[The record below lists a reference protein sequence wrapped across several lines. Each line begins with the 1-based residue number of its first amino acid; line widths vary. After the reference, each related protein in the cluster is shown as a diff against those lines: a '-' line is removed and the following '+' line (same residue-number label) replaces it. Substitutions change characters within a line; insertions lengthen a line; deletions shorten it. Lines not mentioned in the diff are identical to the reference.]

1 MELINPYMLWGTLA
15 VAIPIILHFW
25 HQKKGKLLNWAA
37 TSWLTEKSLQQSR
50 GIRLENILLLL
61 LRCLLLIILSF
72 FLSKPIFNWLNS
84 SGLAKKAHL
93 VQANPL
99 LVNNYKFELEE
110 AQKKGE
116 KIFWIN
122 SKTEQID
129 DISKMPSLQE
139 FNSLMLQT
147 SINKVFQKNP
157 KEQFEL
163 YLVNNQNLSEVPN
176 IFVPNKFSLHTIID
190 SLNFP
195 AKPYLEF
202 SGKRKLFINASNQL
216 SSALQVGANEK
227 FEQKP
232 IHSGA
237 INVLIENPNK
247 AEKQAIVAA
256 LKALIEVYQIEIAI
270 DFEKNSAKKYD
281 FVFDE
286 NLTPIPKSL
295 SPIGK
300 GTFTPL
306 SIGEGLGATDAS
318 ERFFSGQ
325 LPEYLGEKLIK
336 HYQLNTT
343 QKPLS
348 QKQLNSLFKISQ
360 HHSKISEESGFS
372 KAILLLFIII
382 LGIERWIALKKN
394 A

>member
-1 MELINPYMLWGTLA
+1 MLWSALA

-37 TSWLTEKSLQQSR
+37 TSWLIEKNLQQSR

-61 LRCLLLIILSF
+61 LRCLLLIILAF
-72 FLSKPIFNWLNS
+72 FLSKPIFNWLNNND
-84 SGLAKKAHL
+84 LAKKVHL
-93 VQANPL
+93 VQANSL

-110 AQKKGE
+110 AKKKGE
-116 KIFWIN
+116 KIYWIN
-122 SKTEQID
+122 SKTEQLD
-129 DISKMPSLQE
+129 DISKMPSSQE
-139 FNSLMLQT
+139 FNSLILQS

-163 YLVNNQNLSEVPN
+163 YFVNNQILSEVPN

-190 SLNFP
+190 SLNFS
-195 AKPYLEF
+195 AKSYLEF
-202 SGKRKLFINASNQL
+202 ADKRKLFINASNQL
-216 SSALQVGANEK
+216 KSDFALDANGK

-237 INVLIENPNK
+237 INVLVENPNK
-247 AEKQAIVAA
+247 TKKQAIEAA
-256 LKALIEVYQIEIAI
+256 LRALTEVYQIEIVI
-270 DFEKNSAKKYD
+270 DFEKNLAKKYD
-281 FVFDE
+281 FTFNE
-286 NLTPIPKSL
+286 N
-295 SPIGK
+295 
-300 GTFTPL
+300 FTEDISNL
-306 SIGEGLGATDAS
+306 V
-318 ERFFSGQ
+318 FSGQ

-336 HYQLNTT
+336 HYQLKIA

-348 QKQLNSLFKISQ
+348 QQQLNSLFKISQ
-360 HHSKISEESGFS
+360 NHSKISEESVFS

-382 LGIERWIALKKN
+382 LGIERWVALKKN

>member
-1 MELINPYMLWGTLA
+1 MLWSALA

-37 TSWLTEKSLQQSR
+37 TSWLIEKNLQQSR

-72 FLSKPIFNWLNS
+72 FLSKPIFNWLNNN
-84 SGLAKKAHL
+84 GLVKKTHL
-93 VQANPL
+93 VQANSL

-110 AQKKGE
+110 AKKKGE

-129 DISKMPSLQE
+129 DISKLSSSQE
-139 FNSLMLQT
+139 FNSLIFQS

-163 YLVNNQNLSEVPN
+163 YFINNQSLSDVPN

-190 SLNFP
+190 SLNIP
-195 AKPYLEF
+195 LKPYLNF
-202 SGKRKLFINASNQL
+202 SNKRKLFINASNQL
-216 SSALQVGANEK
+216 SSAFALEANGR

-232 IHSGA
+232 THSGA
-237 INVLIENPNK
+237 INILVENPNK
-247 AEKQAIVAA
+247 AEKQAIEAA
-256 LKALIEVYQIEIAI
+256 LKALAQVYQIEIAI
-270 DFEKNSAKKYD
+270 DFEKNTAKKYD

-286 NLTPIPKSL
+286 N
-295 SPIGK
+295 
-300 GTFTPL
+300 FTEDISNL
-306 SIGEGLGATDAS
+306 V
-318 ERFFSGQ
+318 FSGQ
-325 LPEYLGEKLIK
+325 LPEYLGEILIK
-336 HYQLNTT
+336 HYQLKTI

-348 QKQLNSLFKISQ
+348 QQQLSSLFKISQ
-360 HHSKISEESGFS
+360 NHSKISEESGFS
-372 KAILLLFIII
+372 KIILLLFIII
-382 LGIERWIALKKN
+382 LGIERWMALKKN

>member
-1 MELINPYMLWGTLA
+1 MLWSALA

-37 TSWLTEKSLQQSR
+37 TTWLIEKNLQQSR

-61 LRCLLLIILSF
+61 LRCLLLIILSL
-72 FLSKPIFNWLNS
+72 FLSKPIFNWLNNN
-84 SGLAKKAHL
+84 GLAKKVHL
-93 VQANPL
+93 VQTNRL

-110 AQKKGE
+110 AKKKGE
-116 KIFWIN
+116 KIYWIN

-129 DISKMPSLQE
+129 DISKVPSSQE
-139 FNSLMLQT
+139 FNSLKLQS

-163 YLVNNQNLSEVPN
+163 YIVNNQSLSEVPN

-195 AKPYLEF
+195 TKPYLEF
-202 SGKRKLFINASNQL
+202 SDKRKLFINASNQL
-216 SSALQVGANEK
+216 SSAFTLDANGK

-237 INVLIENPNK
+237 INILVENQNK
-247 AEKQAIVAA
+247 AEKQAIEAA
-256 LKALIEVYQIEIAI
+256 LKALTEVYQIEIAI
-270 DFEKNSAKKYD
+270 DFEKVLGKKYD
-281 FVFDE
+281 
-286 NLTPIPKSL
+286 LALRSL
-295 SPIGK
+295 SEVEGQE
-300 GTFTPL
+300 GW
-306 SIGEGLGATDAS
+306 EGLS
-318 ERFFSGQ
+318 NLVFSGQ

-336 HYQLNTT
+336 HYQLQTA

-348 QKQLNSLFKISQ
+348 QQQLNSLFKISQ
-360 HHSKISEESGFS
+360 NHSKISEESRFS
-372 KAILLLFIII
+372 KAILLLFITI
-382 LGIERWIALKKN
+382 LGIERWVALKKN

>member
-1 MELINPYMLWGTLA
+1 MEFINPFMLWSTLA

-37 TSWLTEKSLQQSR
+37 TSWLIEKNLQQSR

-61 LRCLLLIILSF
+61 LRCLLLVILAF
-72 FLSKPIFNWLNS
+72 FLSKPIFNWLNNND
-84 SGLAKKAHL
+84 LAKKVHL
-93 VQANPL
+93 VQANRL

-116 KIFWIN
+116 KIYWIN

-129 DISKMPSLQE
+129 DISKMPSSQE
-139 FNSLMLQT
+139 FNTLMLQA
-147 SINKVFQKNP
+147 SINKVFQKNL

-163 YLVNNQNLSEVPN
+163 YFVNNESLNEVPN

-195 AKPYLEF
+195 AKPYLDF
-202 SGKRKLFINASNQL
+202 SNKRKLYINASNQL
-216 SSALQVGANEK
+216 SSSFALDANGK

-232 IHSGA
+232 AHSGV
-237 INVLIENPNK
+237 INFLVENQNK
-247 AEKQAIVAA
+247 VEKQAIEAA
-256 LKALIEVYQIEIAI
+256 LKALAEVYQIEIAI
-270 DFEKNSAKKYD
+270 DFEKVLGKKYD
-281 FVFDE
+281 FNFNE
-286 NLTPIPKSL
+286 NFAEEVSTLV
-295 SPIGK
+295 
-300 GTFTPL
+300 
-306 SIGEGLGATDAS
+306 
-318 ERFFSGQ
+318 FSGQ

-336 HYQLNTT
+336 HYQLKTV

-348 QKQLNSLFKISQ
+348 QQQLNSLFKISQ
-360 HHSKISEESGFS
+360 HHSKLSEESGFS
-372 KAILLLFIII
+372 KVILLIFIII
-382 LGIERWIALKKN
+382 LGIERWVALKKN

>member
-1 MELINPYMLWGTLA
+1 MLWSALA
-15 VAIPIILHFW
+15 VAIPIMLHFW

-37 TSWLTEKSLQQSR
+37 TSWLIEKNLQQSR

-72 FLSKPIFNWLNS
+72 FFSKPIFNWLNNN
-84 SGLAKKAHL
+84 GLAKKVHL
-93 VQANPL
+93 VQANCL
-99 LVNNYKFELEE
+99 LVNNYKFELEQ
-110 AQKKGE
+110 AKKRGE
-116 KIFWIN
+116 KIYWIN
-122 SKTEQID
+122 SKTEQLD
-129 DISKMPSLQE
+129 DISKMPLSQE
-139 FNSLMLQT
+139 FNALMLQS

-157 KEQFEL
+157 KEHFEL
-163 YLVNNQNLSEVPN
+163 YFINKQSLSEVPN

-202 SGKRKLFINASNQL
+202 SDKRKLFINASNQL
-216 SSALQVGANEK
+216 SSAFAFDVNDK

-237 INVLIENPNK
+237 INILVENPNK
-247 AEKQAIVAA
+247 TKKQAIEAA
-256 LKALIEVYQIEIAI
+256 LKALMQVYQIEMAI

-281 FVFDE
+281 FIFNE
-286 NLTPIPKSL
+286 NFAEEVSNLV
-295 SPIGK
+295 
-300 GTFTPL
+300 
-306 SIGEGLGATDAS
+306 
-318 ERFFSGQ
+318 FSGQ
-325 LPEYLGEKLIK
+325 LPEYLGEILIK
-336 HYQLNTT
+336 HYQLKTV

-348 QKQLNSLFKISQ
+348 QQQLNSLFKISQ
-360 HHSKISEESGFS
+360 NHSKISEESVFS

-382 LGIERWIALKKN
+382 LGTERWVALKKN